1 MSQPKVAIVTDS
13 TVNLPEEIL
22 KQHTI
27 TMLPQTLVWD
37 NQTYRDTI
45 DIQPVEFYER
55 LQRSKTM
62 PTTSQ
67 VTPVAFTNTYKDL
80 LGKGYAVL
88 TIIVSK
94 YLSGTVESATQAIT
108 DLPGAPIEL
117 YDSRTVSL
125 AMGFIVLAAARAAEA
140 GASLADCK
148 AAAEKAASCSGVL
161 FCVDTLEFLHRG
173 GRIGGA
179 TRFLGTALGLKPI
192 LEVRGGRVEA
202 IERVRTQRK
211 AIARLLDLIEQRV
224 NGQVNP
230 RLGVLDANA
239 PEAAQYLLGQ
249 VKERFH
255 PKEIIQS
262 PVSAV
267 VGTHAGPGTVGIA
280 YETAT

>member
-1 MSQPKVAIVTDS
+1 MPQPKVAIVTDS

-22 KQHTI
+22 KQNSI
-27 TMLPQTLVWD
+27 TMLTQTLVWD
-37 NQTYRDTI
+37 GATYRDTI

-55 LQRSKTM
+55 LRASKTM

-67 VTPVAFTNTYKDL
+67 VTPIQFIDTFKSL
-80 LGKGYAVL
+80 LSQGYEVL
-88 TIIVSK
+88 AITVSK
-94 YLSGTVESATQAIT
+94 HLSGTLESATLAIAE
-108 DLPGAPIEL
+108 LPGAPIEL
-117 YDSRTVSL
+117 FDSRTVSL
-125 AMGFIVLAAARAAEA
+125 AMGFCVLAAARAAA
-140 GASLADCK
+140 RGDNLAECK
-148 AAAEKAASCSGVL
+148 AVAEKAADCSGVL
-161 FCVDTLEFLHRG
+161 FCVDTLEFLYRG

-211 AIARLLDLIEQRV
+211 AISRLLELVNQRIK
-224 NGQVNP
+224 GQPNL

-239 PEAAQYLLGQ
+239 PEAAQYLLEQ
-249 VKERFH
+249 VKLRFK
-255 PKEIIQS
+255 PGELIQS

-280 YETAT
+280 YETAI